1 MPCSAPADRM
11 RELVLAVRAI
21 WSAWNDHTRLR
32 FEGQHYTHTLMT
44 PFFDPG
50 PNRYGPPPVWLGG
63 VGPKMTEVAGEVA
76 DGFLVHPFCTP
87 RSLLEVTLPAL
98 ARGRARSALPDRI
111 KLSLP
116 VMIVTGLSEVAF
128 DAAMHRSEEPTSE
141 LQALM

>member
-1 MPCSAPADRM
+1 MS
-11 RELVLAVRAI
+11 
-21 WSAWNDHTRLR
+21 
-32 FEGQHYTHTLMT
+32 
-44 PFFDPG
+44 
-50 PNRYGPPPVWLGG
+50 PVWLGG

-116 VMIVTGLSEVAF
+116 VMIVTGMSEVAF
-128 DAAMHRSEEPTSE
+128 DEALQAVRTQIAFSRSEEHTSE
-141 LQALM
+141 LQSLKSLSYAAISLKK